1 MKNVCYIQFLALIS
15 DLLCSLTIQTTDITY
30 LLFQFQPFSER
41 IANIDVDVF
50 HRVGHK
56 YENDPEESE
65 TYFHKALD
73 KWHDLNLTES
83 FEAFQK
89 EVPPTHTLPQ
99 LLQQKDD
106 VVALLVKYIKLNDPL
121 CLQPVLE

>member
-1 MKNVCYIQFLALIS
+1 MFWFHV
-15 DLLCSLTIQTTDITY
+15 LCSLIIQTTDITY
-30 LLFQFQPFSER
+30 LCFQFQPFSER

-56 YENDPEESE
+56 NENDCEECE
-65 TYFHKALD
+65 TYFYKALE

-106 VVALLVKYIKLNDPL
+106 VVALLFKYIKLNNPL